1 MGLSGGTAAGYGG
14 AQIPLP
20 PGEQRHE
27 PAWHV
32 ALEFLQVVRQVCASE
47 VTGKTDANTAPI
59 ATAYANRFRIDG
71 MDILISLD
79 AATLDQL
86 RDARVRRQALPG
98 KIVPRAHL
106 LGLLRQLCLARR
118 RNKLGLIPVLEGR
131 RLRRIWFLRRQKL
144 ETGVHSTEVCC
155 RGTRFGFVTLERI
168 RHC

>member
-14 AQIPLP
+14 AQIPLL

-71 MDILISLD
+71 MDIRISLD
-79 AATLDQL
+79 AATLDQH
-86 RDARVRRQALPG
+86 RDARVRRPAFAG
-98 KIVPRAHL
+98 NVISCAHML
-106 LGLLRQLCLARR
+106 DSGLLRQACLAPR
-118 RNKLGLIPVLEGR
+118 RNKFAFIPFLVGGR
-131 RLRRIWFLRRQKL
+131 VR
-144 ETGVHSTEVCC
+144 
-155 RGTRFGFVTLERI
+155 
-168 RHC
+168 